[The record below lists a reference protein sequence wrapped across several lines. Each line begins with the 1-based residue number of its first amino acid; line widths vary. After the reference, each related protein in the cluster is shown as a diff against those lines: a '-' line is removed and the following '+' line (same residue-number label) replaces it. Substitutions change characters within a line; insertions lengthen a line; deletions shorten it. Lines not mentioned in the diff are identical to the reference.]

1 MARRDNYNT
10 GIEQLMTILMKVQ
23 SDEAQKRKLFNL
35 KYGRNIVLTSPSLK
49 LRQTAPVIYFEQ

>member
-1 MARRDNYNT
+1 MKNYPKILKKVRAEMARRFNYNT

-35 KYGRNIVLTSPSLK
+35 KYGRNIVLTSPS
-49 LRQTAPVIYFEQ
+49 